1 MKETDFRYADRGTQV
16 QKVNLFMCIA
26 TAILNVLTYTV
37 IIVSFLLKNQ
47 TLAYTVATFIA
58 MAGTTVGGF
67 VMIARNR
74 RSDKVRYFMMVGLFV
89 ITAMLIY
96 GFSDYYMRFL
106 AAMPFMGCVL
116 FFDTKFFKISSITLA
131 IENIALTLMREFV
144 WKNYGEEEFLSNI
157 VAALAV
163 SVMMFVLWYVTKV
176 GKDFNTDSLGQVEA
190 NARTQKG
197 MLDDVMQIAD
207 KIRNG
212 AEGAKDRLSD
222 LQESS
227 KIVNQ
232 SVNDISDSTNHTAES
247 IQNQSQMT
255 NDIQDQLEQTV
266 NRMEHMVRVAQYS
279 KELNEESA
287 KQMRELQREAEES
300 AQINVAVTE
309 SMKQLQGNVENVKAI
324 IQTIFDISSQTN
336 LLALNAAIESARA
349 GEAGRGFSVVADE
362 IRALSEKTR
371 QETENIS
378 KILVSLAENA
388 DGTAVAVSKSLKNG
402 EEQEKLIADVAK
414 QVATMNT
421 NVNQLADDVA
431 EIEVTVGNLSRANT
445 EIVDNISQLSAFTQ
459 EVTAATQQSASM
471 TEENYQSA
479 LTAQEILNDI
489 VQVSHQMDKYM

>member
-1 MKETDFRYADRGTQV
+1 MKETDFRYADCGAQV

-37 IIVSFLLKNQ
+37 IVVSFLLKNQ

-67 VMIARNR
+67 VMIARNP

-116 FFDTKFFKISSITLA
+116 FFDTKFFKISSITLT
-131 IENIALTLMREFV
+131 IENIGLTLMREFV
-144 WKNYGEEEFLSNI
+144 WKNYGEEEFLANI

-176 GKDFNTDSLGQVEA
+176 GKTFNTDSLGKVEV
-190 NARTQKG
+190 NAKVQKE
-197 MLDDVMQIAD
+197 MLDDVMQIAEE
-207 KIRNG
+207 IRSG
-212 AEGAKDRLSD
+212 AVGAKDMLGE

-232 SVNDISDSTNHTAES
+232 SVTDISESTNHTAES

-255 NDIQDQLEQTV
+255 NDIQEHLEQTV
-266 NRMEHMVRVAQYS
+266 ALVENMVRVAQYS
-279 KELNEESA
+279 NELNEESA
-287 KQMRELQREAEES
+287 KQMQQLQQEAEEL
-300 AQINVAVTE
+300 ARINESVTK
-309 SMKQLQGNVENVKAI
+309 SMGQLQDNVENVKAI
-324 IQTIFDISSQTN
+324 TQTIFDISSQTN

-362 IRALSEKTR
+362 IRALSERTR
-371 QETENIS
+371 QETENIAR
-378 KILVSLAENA
+378 ILDNLAINA
-388 DGTAVAVSKSLKNG
+388 DETADAVSQSLKNG

-414 QVATMNT
+414 QVEIMHT
-421 NVNQLADDVA
+421 NVNQLVMDMADIQVA
-431 EIEVTVGNLSRANT
+431 VGSLSDNNT

-459 EVTAATQQSASM
+459 EVTAATEQSASM
-471 TEENYQSA
+471 TEENYRNA
-479 LTAQEILNDI
+479 MVAKDILDNI
-489 VQVSHQMDKYM
+489 LQVSHQMDKYM

>member
-1 MKETDFRYADRGTQV
+1 MKKTDFRYAEQGAQV

-26 TAILNVLTYTV
+26 TAILNVLTYT
-37 IIVSFLLKNQ
+37 IIVVSFLLHNQ
-47 TLAYTVATFIA
+47 TLPYTICTFIA
-58 MAGTTVGGF
+58 MAGTTIGGF

-74 RSDKVRYFMMVGLFV
+74 GSDKVRYFMMVGLFV
-89 ITAMLIY
+89 ITAMIIY

-116 FFDTKFFKISSITLA
+116 FFDTRFFKISSIV
-131 IENIALTLMREFV
+131 ISVENIAMTLLREFV
-144 WKNYGEEEFLSNI
+144 WKNYEGEEFLTNI
-157 VAALAV
+157 VAAMAV
-163 SVMMFVLWYVTKV
+163 SVMMFVLWYITKV
-176 GKDFNTDSLGQVEA
+176 GKDFNTDSLGKVEA
-190 NARTQKG
+190 NAHTQKG

-207 KIRNG
+207 KIRSG
-212 AEGAKDRLSD
+212 AEGAKDMLSE

-227 KIVNQ
+227 KIVSQ

-247 IQNQSQMT
+247 IQSQSQMT
-255 NDIQDQLEQTV
+255 NDIQEQLEQTV
-266 NRMEHMVRVAQYS
+266 NRMENMVRVAQYS
-279 KELNEESA
+279 KELNDESA
-287 KQMRELQREAEES
+287 KQMHELQKEAEEL

-309 SMKQLQGNVENVKAI
+309 SMRQLQGNVENVKAI
-324 IQTIFDISSQTN
+324 TQTIFDISSQTN

-362 IRALSEKTR
+362 IRALSERTR
-371 QETENIS
+371 QETENIT

-388 DGTAVAVSKSLKNG
+388 DETAEAVARSLKNG

-421 NVNQLADDVA
+421 NVNQLAEDVA
-431 EIEVTVGNLSRANT
+431 EIEVAVGNLSQANT

-459 EVTAATQQSASM
+459 EVTAAAQQSASM
-471 TEENYQSA
+471 TDENYRNA
-479 LTAQEILNDI
+479 LAAQEIMNDI

>member
-1 MKETDFRYADRGTQV
+1 MKKAEFRYADQGAQV

-37 IIVSFLLKNQ
+37 IVVSFLLKNQ
-47 TLAYTVATFIA
+47 TLPYTIGTFIA

-74 RSDKVRYFMMVGLFV
+74 KSNKVRYFMMVGLFV

-96 GFSDYYMRFL
+96 GFTDYYMRFL
-106 AAMPFMGCVL
+106 AVMPFLGCVL
-116 FFDTKFFKISSITLA
+116 FFDTRFFKIASIV
-131 IENIALTLMREFV
+131 ISVENIALTLMREFV
-144 WKNYGEEEFLSNI
+144 WKNYGEEEFLANI

-176 GKDFNTDSLGQVEA
+176 GKEFNSDSLDQVKA
-190 NARTQKG
+190 NAQTQKG

-207 KIRNG
+207 KIRTG
-212 AEGAKDRLSD
+212 AEGAKDMMSD

-232 SVNDISDSTNHTAES
+232 SVNDISDSTTHTAES
-247 IQNQSQMT
+247 IQSQSQMT
-255 NDIQDQLEQTV
+255 NDIQDQLERTV
-266 NRMEHMVRVAQYS
+266 SRMENMVRVAQYS

-287 KQMRELQREAEES
+287 KQMKELQREAEES

-309 SMKQLQGNVENVKAI
+309 SMRQLQANVVNVKAI
-324 IQTIFDISSQTN
+324 TQTIFDISSQTN

-349 GEAGRGFSVVADE
+349 GEAGRGFAVVADE

-371 QETENIS
+371 QETENIAR
-378 KILVSLAENA
+378 ILVSLAENA
-388 DGTAVAVSKSLKNG
+388 DATAVAVSKSLKNG
-402 EEQEKLIADVAK
+402 EEQEKLIVDVAK
-414 QVATMNT
+414 QVAVMNT
-421 NVNQLADDVA
+421 NVNQLAEDVR
-431 EIEVTVGNLSRANT
+431 EIEVAVGNLSRANT

-471 TEENYQSA
+471 TEENYRSA
-479 LTAQEILNDI
+479 LNAQEILNDI

>member
-1 MKETDFRYADRGTQV
+1 MKKAEFRYADQGAQV

-26 TAILNVLTYTV
+26 TAILSVLTYTV
-37 IIVSFLLKNQ
+37 IFVSFLLKNQ
-47 TLAYTVATFIA
+47 TIAYTVSTFLA
-58 MAGTTVGGF
+58 MAGTSVGGF

-74 RSDKVRYFMMVGLFV
+74 RSNAVRYFIMIGLFV

-96 GFSDYYMRFL
+96 GFRDYYMRFL
-106 AAMPFMGCVL
+106 AAMPFIGCVL
-116 FFDTKFFKISSITLA
+116 FFDTRFFKISSIVITV
-131 IENIALTLMREFV
+131 ENIVMTLLREFV
-144 WKNYGEEEFLSNI
+144 WKNYGEEEFLANI
-157 VAALAV
+157 VAALVV

-176 GKDFNTDSLGQVEA
+176 GKDFNSDSLGQVEA
-190 NARTQKG
+190 NAHTQKG

-207 KIRNG
+207 KIRSG
-212 AEGAKDRLSD
+212 AAGAKDMLSE

-232 SVNDISDSTNHTAES
+232 SVNDISDSTTHTAES
-247 IQNQSQMT
+247 IQVQSQMT

-266 NRMEHMVRVAQYS
+266 SRMENMVRVAQYS

-287 KQMRELQREAEES
+287 KQMRELQREAAES

-309 SMKQLQGNVENVKAI
+309 SMRQLQDNVENVKAI
-324 IQTIFDISSQTN
+324 TQTIFDISSQTN

-371 QETENIS
+371 QETENIA
-378 KILVSLAENA
+378 KILDNLAENA
-388 DGTAVAVSKSLKNG
+388 DETATAVSKSLKNG

-414 QVATMNT
+414 QVAAMNT
-421 NVNQLADDVA
+421 NVNQLADDVG
-431 EIEVTVGNLSRANT
+431 EIEVAVGNLSRANT

-479 LTAQEILNDI
+479 LAAQEIMNDI